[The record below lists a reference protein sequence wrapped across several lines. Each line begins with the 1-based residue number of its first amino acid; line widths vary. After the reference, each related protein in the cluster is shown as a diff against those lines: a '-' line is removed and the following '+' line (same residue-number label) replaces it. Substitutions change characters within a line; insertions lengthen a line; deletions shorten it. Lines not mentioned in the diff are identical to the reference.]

1 MQVNRSDEERLKQCT
16 LGTNQLEVEPKCLI
30 LVRREFQVVPA
41 AGMKKALMLGR
52 TARELALFRDVEE
65 DRSGEVETRTTR
77 VHAERLEL
85 ITDGMDGGEQRTEAW
100 IAGRWQPVVL
110 HPDRGWVDRSIGA
123 LDQSKARTGRLQ
135 HRADG
140 GSRAGCCRACRNTQR
155 RWRPAPLTS
164 RCRSVRDEGRC

>member
-110 HPDRGWVDRSIGA
+110 HPDRGWVDRSIGESGSTGA
-123 LDQSKARTGRLQ
+123 LEHWTRARPEP
-135 HRADG
+135 G
-140 GSRAGCCRACRNTQR
+140 GFNIAPTEGLEQAAAEPAGTRSDACDLH
-155 RWRPAPLTS
+155 P
-164 RCRSVRDEGRC
+164 